1 MHKTE
6 HKKKLRALNRSIRI
20 KLRHSLSNPDFIA
33 QASFPLRYSLY
44 VEASGISFVWGL
56 LYR

>member
-20 KLRHSLSNPDFIA
+20 KLRLSLSNPDFIA
-33 QASFPLRYSLY
+33 QASFPLRSFLY

-56 LYR
+56 L